1 MLSIRVQ
8 QELTTR
14 EIRRVLKSA
23 IAGALVLS
31 LLCASILALSPTLH
45 QYFHHHPGGDDDY
58 LCAVTLLKHGQVL
71 AEGARLA
78 VLGFVLLVLFCLPL
92 ALKPTVSFVDLR
104 LQFGRAPPV
113 FFNLQ

>member
-1 MLSIRVQ
+1 MQ
-8 QELTTR
+8 QEPTTR

-23 IAGALVLS
+23 LAGALVLT

-71 AEGARLA
+71 AEGARSTF
-78 VLGFVLLVLFCLPL
+78 LGFVLLVLFCLPL
-92 ALKPTVSFVDLR
+92 ALKSTHSFLDLR
-104 LQFGRAPPV
+104 LHFGRAPPV
-113 FFNLQ
+113 FFSLQ